1 MSRMSETL
9 RTIFCG
15 VTALLLLIAGST
27 CPAFAQ
33 TESTGGAIQGTVV
46 DPSGGVVPG
55 AQVTAR
61 NLATGL
67 TRSMTT
73 DTTGYYRIP
82 ALPVGEYEVTVEAT
96 GFNTSKS
103 SSVKLT
109 VGQVLTVN
117 FTAAVAGQKQTITVT
132 GQAPVVE
139 TTRSSVSNTIGD
151 VSIADLPV
159 NGRNF
164 IDFVLLT
171 PGVTRDNRLGDIS
184 FAGQRGTLNS
194 LQIDGTD
201 NNNTFFGQTLGRT
214 GSGRA
219 PYQFSEDSVKEF
231 QVNSNSYSAEFG
243 RAGGAVINV
252 VTKSGT
258 NAFHGTVFEFYRDK
272 SLNAN
277 DFFNNS
283 LNRPKSPFHF
293 NQFGGNIGGPIV
305 KNKAFFFFDYDG
317 QRNTQPNVVFLGGK
331 QPFPSDP
338 ATQQALAIL
347 TPLADSWNRT
357 QNQDVFLWKIDWQL
371 SQNNHLTGRFNHQK
385 FNGEGFENGGAQNSS
400 QHTGASNVFTDTVSA
415 SLTSVLW
422 KDTVNEVRF
431 QFARD
436 KEPGLANSANPEA
449 VINQG
454 GQNVLT
460 IGRNSF
466 SPRETT
472 IKRVQFVD
480 NVAHTFGKHNLKA
493 GFDVNID
500 RILNFFPGNFSGSY
514 TFNSLASFAGG
525 VPNGPG
531 EQYVQAFPGSGTS
544 GPSTFPDFWELG
556 WFIQDEFHAT
566 PSLTLNFGLRYD
578 IQNFNQP
585 PTQNPDPQLA
595 AAGIDTSFLNTDKNN
610 FGPRFGFAWKLGGSD
625 KLVVRGGY
633 GIFYGRTPS
642 IMVGTAHSN
651 NGINVQTLTFRGA
664 GVPTYPNILPGIPT
678 GVTLP
683 SPTIY
688 AFSKDYVQPYVQQG
702 SFGFEYQIMKDTSIT
717 VSYLG
722 VRGAKLQRTLDR
734 NLAPPV
740 LRTLPTSDGTQ
751 VAFPFYSSPRPLSH
765 FLRIETF
772 ESDANSIYHGMTV
785 SLNKRFSRN
794 YQLLVSYTL
803 SKVIDDVPDAT
814 SVVPFSSGDDGKQ
827 IQSTFD
833 IRSDRALGINDQRH
847 RFVVSTVWDLNNY
860 AKGLTN
866 PFVRALASGWSL
878 SGILTAQSGQPFTG
892 KVGGGDLN
900 GDSNQ
905 QTDRFP
911 GLGRDTFT
919 LPNFVSVDPRVTREI
934 PIHERARLQLI
945 FEGFNIFNRT
955 NFNTVRTT
963 QWSLQTIAA
972 QQVLVRQSNFG
983 TPLSTAGP
991 RILQLAAKI
1000 TF

>member
-1 MSRMSETL
+1 MSRFSEPL
-9 RTIFCG
+9 RIIFCG
-15 VTALLLLIAGST
+15 VIALLLLTAVSSG
-27 CPAFAQ
+27 PAFAQ
-33 TESTGGAIQGTVV
+33 TEATGGAIEGSVTDQ
-46 DPSGGVVPG
+46 SGAVVPG

-73 DTTGYYRIP
+73 DSTGYYRIP
-82 ALPVGEYEVTVEAT
+82 ALPVGEYEVTVQAS
-96 GFNTSKS
+96 GFNPAKAP
-103 SSVKLT
+103 SVKLT

-117 FTAAVAGQKQTITVT
+117 FTAAVAGTKQTITVT
-132 GQAPVVE
+132 EQAPVVE
-139 TTRSSVSNTIGD
+139 TTRSSVSNTVNE

-258 NAFHGTVFEFYRDK
+258 NGFHGTVFEFYRDK

-317 QRNTQPNVVFLGGK
+317 QRNTTPNVVFLGGK
-331 QPFPSDP
+331 QPFPTDA
-338 ATQQALAIL
+338 ATQRGLALL
-347 TPLADSWNRT
+347 TPLANSWNRT
-357 QNQDVFLWKIDWQL
+357 QNQDVFLGKVDWYL
-371 SQNNHLTGRFNHQK
+371 TANNHLTGRFNHQRFK
-385 FNGEGFENGGAQNSS
+385 GEGFENGGAQNSS

-415 SLTSVLW
+415 TLTSVLW
-422 KDTVNEVRF
+422 KNTVNEARF

-436 KEPGLANSANPEA
+436 KEPGLANSDNPEA

-454 GQNVLT
+454 GQTVLT

-480 NVAHTFGKHNLKA
+480 NVAHTFGRHNLKV
-493 GFDVNID
+493 GIDVNID
-500 RILNFFPGNFSGSY
+500 RILNFFPGNFFGAY

-525 VPNGPG
+525 VPNGTG
-531 EQYVQAFPGSGTS
+531 EQFVQAFPGSGTT
-544 GPSTFPDFWELG
+544 GPFTFPDFWELG
-556 WFIQDEFHAT
+556 WFVQDEFHVA
-566 PSLTLNFGLRYD
+566 SNLTLNFGLRYD
-578 IQNFNQP
+578 IQDFNQP
-585 PTQNPDPQLA
+585 PTKNADPQLA
-595 AAGIDTSFLNTDKNN
+595 AAGIDTSVLNTDKNN
-610 FGPRFGFAWKLGGSD
+610 FGPRFGFAWKPKGSD

-664 GVPTYPNILPGIPT
+664 SVPTYPNILSAIPT
-678 GVTLP
+678 GAVLP
-683 SPTIY
+683 APTIF

-702 SFGFEYQIMKDTSIT
+702 SFGIEYEIMKDTSLT

-722 VRGAKLQRTLDR
+722 VRGVKLQRTIDR
-734 NLAPPV
+734 NLAPPT
-740 LRTLPTSDGTQ
+740 LRTLPTSDGTP
-751 VAFPFYSSPRPLSH
+751 VAFPFFSSPRPLSH
-765 FLRIETF
+765 FLRIATF
-772 ESDANSIYHGMTV
+772 ESDANSIYHGMSV

-794 YQLLVSYTL
+794 YQLMASYTF

-827 IQSTFD
+827 IFNAFD
-833 IRSDRALGINDQRH
+833 VRSDRALGINDQRH
-847 RFVVSTVWDLNNY
+847 RFVVSGVWNLSNY
-860 AKGLTN
+860 AKGLAN
-866 PFVRALASGWSL
+866 PFARALAGGWSL
-878 SGILTAQSGQPFTG
+878 SAILTAQSGQPYTG

-911 GLGRDTFT
+911 GVGRDTFT
-919 LPNFVSVDPRVTREI
+919 LPNFVSLDPRVTREI
-934 PIHERARLQLI
+934 PIHERARMQFI

-955 NFNTVRTT
+955 NFNSVRTT
-963 QWSLQTIAA
+963 QWSLQTLAG
-972 QQVLVRQSNFG
+972 QLTLVRQSNFG

-991 RILQLAAKI
+991 RILQLAVKI